1 MCVALSESQNV
12 CGPVWITKC
21 VWLPLSESQDV
32 CGYHCLNH
40 KMCVATTVWITK
52 CVWLPLC
59 ESYLGIRRTGDQ
71 EHQKKSQKTH
81 SLSTQQIWK
90 LSDCSS
96 RLFKTY
102 KYFLFSLFFV
112 FHMELEPVLRIRI
125 FRDSILLF
133 KYPDLDDIKYYY
145 FQFFLIKKLKN
156 ICKTFVVRVLSE
168 KGWNTIV

>member
-1 MCVALSESQNV
+1 MTTT
-12 CGPVWITKC
+12 VWITRS
-21 VWLPLSESQDV
+21 VWLPLSESQELYE
-32 CGYHCLNH
+32 YHCLYH
-40 KMCVATTVWITK
+40 KMCVT
-52 CVWLPLC
+52 LS

-145 FQFFLIKKLKN
+145 FQFFLIKNKKISVKHL
-156 ICKTFVVRVLSE
+156 
-168 KGWNTIV
+168 